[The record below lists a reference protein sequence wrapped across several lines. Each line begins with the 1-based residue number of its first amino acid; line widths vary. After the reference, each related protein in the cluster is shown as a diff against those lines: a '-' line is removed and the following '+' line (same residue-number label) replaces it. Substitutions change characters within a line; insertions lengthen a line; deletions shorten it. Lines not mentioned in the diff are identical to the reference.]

1 MSTAY
6 RQSLIGTNTAF
17 RNLFIGQAI
26 SQVGDALYYVSF
38 MFMVEKLTGNLAM
51 VGYVGAA
58 EVLPFLLFGPY
69 AGVLADRLDRRKIL
83 LWSDIGSA
91 IVLACLGLFALF
103 RFPIPGEALI
113 ITGFMT
119 ATVRTF
125 FFPAKNAAIPRLV
138 APKDL
143 QNAFAIS
150 MGTQNL
156 MFMAGTAFAATVMSA
171 MYENMTQQGFLLSLL
186 VFNCMSFLGSAVF
199 IAKLP
204 AIKPDRQ
211 VAPQKASREFAQGL
225 GFIVKRKDLMTLMG
239 VGMLFG
245 LCVAPFFVMYVA
257 ANKQWFGGGPSTL
270 AWCEFAF
277 FGGMI
282 IGSWAVG
289 RKSPKRVGISF
300 ITGAA
305 LVGVFVL
312 CLAFSRNFYLF
323 CWWNVA
329 CGLVVP
335 FIDIPRQTY
344 MQATVPDDFRGRVN
358 SVATMTNFAVMP
370 LGMAGAGQ
378 MLQKFG
384 LVTMFIIMGAGM
396 TFASL
401 LGLLGK
407 DFREAKLPEAGVN
420 PIPSEPAYEGAIE
433 EAALVG

>member
-1 MSTAY
+1 MLSAY
-6 RQSLIGTNTAF
+6 RHSLIGTNSAF
-17 RNLFIGQAI
+17 RNLFLGQAI

-69 AGVLADRLDRRKIL
+69 AGVLADRIDRRKIL
-83 LWSDIGSA
+83 LWADIGSA
-91 IVLACLGLFALF
+91 MVLFCLAIFALI

-113 ITGFMT
+113 ITGFLT
-119 ATVRTF
+119 ASVRTF

-186 VFNCMSFLGSAVF
+186 GFNCLSFLGSAVF

-204 AIKPDRQ
+204 AIKPEQ
-211 VAPQKASREFAQGL
+211 KTVPQRASTEFVGGL
-225 GFIVKRKDLMTLMG
+225 RFIVKRKDLMTLMG

-257 ANKQWFGGGPSTL
+257 ANKQWFGGGPATL

-277 FGGMI
+277 FLGMI
-282 IGSWAVG
+282 IGSYAVG

-305 LVGVFVL
+305 LVGIFVL
-312 CLAFSRNFYLF
+312 LMAFSPNFYLF

-344 MQATVPDDFRGRVN
+344 MQATVPDAFRGRVN

-396 TFASL
+396 TAASL

-407 DFREAKLPEAGVN
+407 DFREAKLPEGGVE
-420 PIPSEPAYEGAIE
+420 PSDSEQVYDGAMDE
-433 EAALVG
+433 RALAS